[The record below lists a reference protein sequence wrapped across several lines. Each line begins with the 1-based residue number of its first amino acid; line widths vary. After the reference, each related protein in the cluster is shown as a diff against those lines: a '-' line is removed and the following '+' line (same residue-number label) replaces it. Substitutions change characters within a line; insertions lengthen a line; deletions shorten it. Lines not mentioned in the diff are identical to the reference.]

1 MKDIRELRDELD
13 VIDKE
18 IVELFEKRMAVSEEV
33 ADYKIANA
41 KPVLDMEREQ
51 SKIAKVGEM
60 ASSDFNRIGIEEL
73 FQQLMSMSRKLQY
86 RKLTEKGVLGNLPF
100 IRLDQL
106 QLKNVRVV
114 YQGVEGAYSEKAV
127 KSFFGSDANSFH
139 VESFRDAMNM
149 IADGAADYAVLPI
162 ENSSAGIVTQNY
174 DMLMEFEN
182 YIVAEQ
188 IVRIEHCLLGLP
200 EAEIEDIDS
209 VYSHVQGLMQCGGFL
224 ENHRKMTA
232 YQAKNTAIAAKSVK
246 EAGLLSQ
253 AAIASEEAA
262 ELYGLK
268 ILARDIADNKE
279 NYTRFII
286 VSNQRVFQKD
296 ANKISICFQLP
307 HRKGSLYR
315 LMSHFIYNGLNMTKI
330 ESRPI
335 PERTWEY
342 RFFVDFDGN
351 LNDSAVKNAIRGIRE
366 EANNLRI
373 LGNY

>member
-1 MKDIRELRDELD
+1 
-13 VIDKE
+13 
-18 IVELFEKRMAVSEEV
+18 
-33 ADYKIANA
+33 
-41 KPVLDMEREQ
+41 
-51 SKIAKVGEM
+51 
-60 ASSDFNRIGIEEL
+60 
-73 FQQLMSMSRKLQY
+73 
-86 RKLTEKGVLGNLPF
+86 
-100 IRLDQL
+100 
-106 QLKNVRVV
+106 
-114 YQGVEGAYSEKAV
+114 
-127 KSFFGSDANSFH
+127 
-139 VESFRDAMNM
+139 
-149 IADGAADYAVLPI
+149 
-162 ENSSAGIVTQNY
+162 
-174 DMLMEFEN
+174 
-182 YIVAEQ
+182 
-188 IVRIEHCLLGLP
+188 
-200 EAEIEDIDS
+200 
-209 VYSHVQGLMQCGGFL
+209 
-224 ENHRKMTA
+224 MTA

-296 ANKISICFQLP
+296 AGKISICFQLP

-315 LMSHFIYNGLNMTKI
+315 LMSHFTYNGLNMTKI

-366 EANNLRI
+366 EANDLRI

>member
-1 MKDIRELRDELD
+1 MKDISELRDELD
-13 VIDKE
+13 LIDEE
-18 IVELFEKRMAVSEEV
+18 IVALFEKRMAVSEEV

-41 KPVLDMEREQ
+41 KPVLDPEREQ
-51 SKIAKVGEM
+51 SKMKKVGEM
-60 ASSDFNRIGIEEL
+60 ASSEFNRIGIEEL

-100 IRLDQL
+100 IRLDRL
-106 QLKNVRVV
+106 EMENIRVV

-127 KSFFGSDANSFH
+127 KSFFGKDANRFH
-139 VESFRDAMNM
+139 VDTFRDAMNM

-200 EAEIEDIDS
+200 GAEIEDIDS
-209 VYSHVQGLMQCGGFL
+209 VYSHVQGLMQCSTFL
-224 ENHRKMTA
+224 DHHRKMTG
-232 YQAKNTAIAAKSVK
+232 YQAKNTAMAAKEVM
-246 EAGLLSQ
+246 EAGKLNQ

-296 ANKISICFQLP
+296 AGKISICFQLP

-315 LMSHFIYNGLNMTKI
+315 LMSHFTYNGLNMTKI

-335 PERTWEY
+335 PERAWEY

-366 EANNLRI
+366 EANDLRI

>member
-13 VIDKE
+13 IIDKE

-41 KPVLDMEREQ
+41 KPVLDIEREQ

-224 ENHRKMTA
+224 EKHRKMTA

>member
-1 MKDIRELRDELD
+1 MKDIKELRDELD
-13 VIDKE
+13 DIDRE
-18 IVELFEKRMAVSEEV
+18 IVELFEKRMAVSEDV
-33 ADYKIANA
+33 ADFKIANA
-41 KPVLDMEREQ
+41 KPVLDPERERN
-51 SKIAKVGEM
+51 KIAKVGEM
-60 ASSDFNRIGIEEL
+60 ASSEFNRIGIEEL

-106 QLKNVRVV
+106 QMENVRVV

-127 KSFFGSDANSFH
+127 KSFFGPDANRFH

-209 VYSHVQGLMQCGGFL
+209 VYSHVQGLMQCGSFL
-224 ENHRKMTA
+224 EGHRKMTA

-296 ANKISICFQLP
+296 ADKISICFQLP

-315 LMSHFIYNGLNMTKI
+315 LMSHFTYNGLNMTKI

-366 EANNLRI
+366 EANDLRI